1 MEKEILKRLQSG
13 DPKALEALMDTYIP
27 YVSAIVWN
35 ILREHM
41 TKEDAEEVV
50 SDVFV
55 SAWHQAG
62 EIYPEK
68 VKAWLGAVARNK
80 AKNTLRKIKRE
91 LPLED
96 DVLEIPGED
105 TLDSRMEQQE
115 ERKLVHN
122 AVFQLPNPDREVF
135 LRHYYYAQSVAEISR
150 CMNLNQSTIKTKLR
164 RGRLCLK
171 ELLLRWDVG

>member
-1 MEKEILKRLQSG
+1 MEKDILKGIRSG
-13 DPKALEALMDTYIP
+13 DTGALEALMDTYIP

-55 SAWHQAG
+55 SAWHQAE
-62 EIYPEK
+62 EIQPDK

-80 AKNTLRKIKRE
+80 AKNALRKIKQE
-91 LPLED
+91 LPLEE

-164 RGRLCLK
+164 RGRLRLK
-171 ELLLRWDVG
+171 ELLTRWDVG